1 MAGRKIQLQYPD
13 DGIRDHAAM
22 LAEALPD
29 AVQAVIDLL
38 RSKDPDL
45 KKQKAEV
52 ALKILSSLNVFDTL
66 KSVFAEKTTSKV
78 VENLTKQFQ
87 ETLRNSQSINSSDG

>member
-1 MAGRKIQLQYPD
+1 
-13 DGIRDHAAM
+13 M

-52 ALKILSSLNVFDTL
+52 ALKILSSF
-66 KSVFAEKTTSKV
+66 KCF
-78 VENLTKQFQ
+78 
-87 ETLRNSQSINSSDG
+87 